1 MDTARIFSEQYLG
14 NETNNDTG
22 RGLYKADLVSLGK
35 QYESIEA
42 ISNFLP
48 DDITVQQGNG
58 KRDVAVFCALQP
70 NDSMEKL
77 YMKVTV
83 N

>member
-1 MDTARIFSEQYLG
+1 M
-14 NETNNDTG
+14 
-22 RGLYKADLVSLGK
+22 GK
-35 QYESIEA
+35 QYECIDA

-48 DDITVQQGNG
+48 DDVTVQQGNG

>member
-1 MDTARIFSEQYLG
+1 MTMHFSHGSAADISSVVCWAFPLPH
-14 NETNNDTG
+14 
-22 RGLYKADLVSLGK
+22 KAFS
-35 QYESIEA
+35 YEGIDA

-48 DDITVQQGNG
+48 DDVTVQQGNG